1 MTDKRCPRCNATR
14 EDLTK
19 PCASCGAPAVSEHR
33 AVKKVDE
40 TVRPDDL
47 EPYVAL
53 SYIARLF
60 KVLAVLMIIMLIG
73 EVIIGIMTDGRAAIV
88 NLIGEATRL
97 LVLAGLLWAA
107 GDLAILLIDVGHDMR
122 VSRILLGRIAKHQ
135 DDAATKSVDPTGAE
149 EAERRRVG

>member
-1 MTDKRCPRCNATR
+1 MVEKHCPRCNAVR
-14 EDLTK
+14 EDMTK
-19 PCASCGAPAVSEHR
+19 PCASCGAPAVLEHR
-33 AVKKVDE
+33 GAKRVDE
-40 TVRPDDL
+40 TVRTDDL

-60 KVLAVLMIIMLIG
+60 KILAVLLIIMLIG

-88 NLIGEATRL
+88 NLIGETTRL

-122 VSRILLGRIAKHQ
+122 VARILLGRIAQHQ
-135 DDAATKSVDPTGAE
+135 SESPDKQPADP
-149 EAERRRVG
+149 ERRKVS

>member
-1 MTDKRCPRCNATR
+1 M
-14 EDLTK
+14 TK
-19 PCASCGAPAVSEHR
+19 PCPSCGAPPVVEHR
-33 AVKKVDE
+33 AARKGE
-40 TVRPDDL
+40 NPVRTDDL

-60 KVLAVLMIIMLIG
+60 KILAVLMVIMLIG

-97 LVLAGLLWAA
+97 LVLGGLLWAA

-122 VSRILLGRIAKHQ
+122 VARILLGRIAQHQ
-135 DDAATKSVDPTGAE
+135 AESGSPDSQPADPD
-149 EAERRRVG
+149 RRKIV

>member
-1 MTDKRCPRCNATR
+1 MADKRCPQCNAVR
-14 EDLTK
+14 EDMSK
-19 PCASCGAPAVSEHR
+19 PCVSCAAPAVYEHR
-33 AVKKVDE
+33 AVRRVDE
-40 TVRPDDL
+40 TVRTDDL

-60 KVLAVLMIIMLIG
+60 KVLAVLLVIMLIG

-122 VSRILLGRIAKHQ
+122 VARILLGRIAQHQ
-135 DDAATKSVDPTGAE
+135 GESQKPDTQPDD
-149 EAERRRVG
+149 RRKVG